1 MLASFLV
8 EFYLLWHGKL
18 RLPGAGSLLRLFRGF
33 VPGLRDFPLSFGESK
48 VARINFLD
56 QASFSLLNYKAGEV
70 GNHRFLFEEMARRL
84 HPGDI
89 LWDVGAN
96 VGLVSLHFSQPHF
109 HLKKIHS
116 FEPSSGPLRTLQ
128 TLFDFSSNVEIHSF
142 GLSSNN
148 QSRRLISRS
157 GDSSYGAV
165 ASRID
170 SEAGENI
177 HLQAGDDV
185 VTAGI
190 EPPQMLK
197 IDVEGHEPDVLIGL
211 HQTIC
216 RFRPAI
222 FFEHIFLSDEVLRGM
237 VPTGYRLSF
246 LLDDGSWTKDFHAR
260 RRGHEAF
267 LDPLVD

>member
-1 MLASFLV
+1 MHLFAKYSAVADICFEV
-8 EFYLLWHGKL
+8 KNFTS
-18 RLPGAGSLLRLFRGF
+18 SLSLIHFSHRLFSISSVSIGSRF
-33 VPGLRDFPLSFGESK
+33 RPTSAFPVLPIEIAPVGQTTAHRPHPK
-48 VARINFLD
+48 
-56 QASFSLLNYKAGEV
+56 QALEI
-70 GNHRFLFEEMARRL
+70 E
-84 HPGDI
+84 I
-89 LWDVGAN
+89 
-96 VGLVSLHFSQPHF
+96 
-109 HLKKIHS
+109 
-116 FEPSSGPLRTLQ
+116 
-128 TLFDFSSNVEIHSF
+128 LFDFSSNVEIHSF

-170 SEAGENI
+170 SEAGETI
-177 HLQAGDDV
+177 HLQTGDDV
-185 VTAGI
+185 VSTGI

-260 RRGHEAF
+260 HRGHEAF
-267 LDPLVD
+267 LEPLVD

>member
-18 RLPGAGSLLRLFRGF
+18 RLPGAGILLRLFRSF
-33 VPGLRDFPLSFGESK
+33 VPGLQDFPLSFGESK
-48 VARINFLD
+48 VARISFLD
-56 QASFSLLNYKAGEV
+56 QASFSLLNYKAGEM
-70 GNHRFLFEEMARRL
+70 GNHRFLFDEMARRL

-96 VGLVSLHFSQPHF
+96 VGLVSLHFSQPCF
-109 HLKKIHS
+109 RLKKIHA
-116 FEPSSGPLRTLQ
+116 FEPSTGPLRTLS
-128 TLFDFSSNVEIHSF
+128 TLFDSSLNVKIHSF
-142 GLSSNN
+142 GLSSAV

-165 ASRID
+165 ASISD
-170 SEAGENI
+170 SVAGEII
-177 HLQAGDDV
+177 HLLSGDEIV
-185 VTAGI
+185 SSGI

-211 HQTIC
+211 CQTIH

-237 VPTGYRLSF
+237 VPPGYHLSF
-246 LLDDGSWTKDFHAR
+246 LLDDGTWSKDFNGRH
-260 RRGHEAF
+260 RGHEAF
-267 LDPLVD
+267 LEPSAD